1 MEASLPCETALAK
14 AKVLYEK
21 PGEVQRYVTVDA
33 EDLLQY
39 VAANHVSCLC
49 YLDIGGADGLA
60 VLVTQFVQAC
70 LRQSL
75 GGLHSS
81 RFILIM

>member
-1 MEASLPCETALAK
+1 MPEVALAK
-14 AKVLYEK
+14 SKLLYEK
-21 PGEVQRYVTVDA
+21 PGEVQRYVTVEP

-60 VLVTQFVQAC
+60 LLVTQFVQAC
-70 LRQSL
+70 VRQNA
-75 GGLHSS
+75 GGL
-81 RFILIM
+81 RIFLLGTR